1 MTEDDK
7 KTYIWTVGLVGAL
20 VIIMAIAF
28 ATGLIP
34 TTVS

>member
-7 KTYIWTVGLVGAL
+7 KTYVWMVGLVGAL

-28 ATGLIP
+28 ATGFIP
-34 TTVS
+34 TAAS